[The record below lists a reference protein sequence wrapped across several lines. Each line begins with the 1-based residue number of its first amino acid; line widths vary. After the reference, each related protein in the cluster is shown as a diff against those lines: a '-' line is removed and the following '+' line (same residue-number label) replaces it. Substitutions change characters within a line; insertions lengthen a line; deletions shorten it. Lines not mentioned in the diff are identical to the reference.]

1 MSTQPPVIDKD
12 ATAGASVARPDE
24 SLNEPAA
31 EPQLFTTKADKEKE
45 QKKINRLK
53 AAGGKLVSASQIGR
67 SLSAGGSGRPRT
79 ASSQGSNKSNK
90 KGGDGNSAEERMKSL
105 MAKMEEV
112 APIGGDGDKEAGGFA
127 RVMTTASAPMEPHTG
142 MFSATPSRGS
152 VGLGTANDDGLFQS
166 PSTDL
171 FTRRPS
177 DGFARRP
184 SQASS
189 TGVHNAEIE
198 SLKAKLEEANTR
210 WVRPQDHF

>member
-1 MSTQPPVIDKD
+1 
-12 ATAGASVARPDE
+12 
-24 SLNEPAA
+24 
-31 EPQLFTTKADKEKE
+31 
-45 QKKINRLK
+45 
-53 AAGGKLVSASQIGR
+53 
-67 SLSAGGSGRPRT
+67 
-79 ASSQGSNKSNK
+79 
-90 KGGDGNSAEERMKSL
+90 MKSL